1 MDLTSTNEDCKTFIK
16 PKSVQIYHKKP
27 KKSTSDSYEAANSSF
42 LNNWYD
48 SPTSPRFGIS
58 KPKPKLDVIQ
68 SCKYWNVKPSDAF
81 VWEWF
86 VESFIFLDFYEIFLT
101 ISFMIDLKFH

>member
-1 MDLTSTNEDCKTFIK
+1 MITQINGGENAHPEVRI
-16 PKSVQIYHKKP
+16 VQIYHKKP